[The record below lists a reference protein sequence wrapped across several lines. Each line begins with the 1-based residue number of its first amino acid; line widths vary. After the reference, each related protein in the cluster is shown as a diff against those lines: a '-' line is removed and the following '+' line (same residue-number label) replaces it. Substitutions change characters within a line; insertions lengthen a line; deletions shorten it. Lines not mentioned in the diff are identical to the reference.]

1 MSISEQESQQIFDSA
16 AESYS
21 VSKEQD
27 VIRRLPSKLQRVQK
41 VAKSSG
47 VIALFVDNVSLLYG
61 MMTAKGFSLTLKT
74 KAMIIAALAY
84 FVVPTD
90 LTPDFIPFIGY
101 IDDSIVMTTL
111 IKRISSEIDRFRQW
125 KTDILS

>member
-1 MSISEQESQQIFDSA
+1 MSISIKESQHILDTA

-21 VSKEQD
+21 ATKEQD
-27 VIRRLPSKLQRVQK
+27 VIRRLPSKLRRVQK
-41 VAKSSG
+41 AAKSSG
-47 VIALFVDNVSLLYG
+47 IVAFFVENVSLLYN
-61 MMTAKGFSLTLKT
+61 MLTAKGFSLTLKT

-90 LTPDFIPFIGY
+90 FTPDFIPFIGY
-101 IDDSIVMTTL
+101 IDDSIVITTL

-125 KTDILS
+125 KTDIS